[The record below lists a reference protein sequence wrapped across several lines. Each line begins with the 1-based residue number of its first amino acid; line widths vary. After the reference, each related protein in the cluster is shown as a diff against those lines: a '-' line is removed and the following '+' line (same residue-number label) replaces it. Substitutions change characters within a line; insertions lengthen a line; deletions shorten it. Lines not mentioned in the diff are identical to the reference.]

1 MKRKATII
9 ILILLPFFC
18 LGQKPYKILKGHKH
32 KVNNLSFSND
42 SKYLISSSWDNT
54 VRVWNMDTFDSIR
67 VLTGHKDNVWGCT
80 INSNNSLIASASMD
94 RSVIVWNFNT
104 GEIVKRIKIEPHDI
118 IVKGEIPELNHKIPN
133 SAYSVSFSPNHQIL
147 AFGSADHLIRIYN
160 LKSLRIIDILNLHN
174 SWVLG
179 VKFSEDGKYL
189 VSGAFRSEIIIW
201 ETETFKPIRIIKDKD
216 GFNGAF
222 LLFDN
227 NEKLL
232 TAGNS
237 EIIIWSVETGKIIR
251 KIPVQP
257 VLQSVQMSADMKY
270 MITCAEDHTVR
281 IWKFDTGEE
290 IWKYT
295 NPKPEIS
302 SCRISPDGQF
312 LAVATPESNI
322 LIWKIAEI
330 IEM

>member
-1 MKRKATII
+1 MERKSTIT

-18 LGQKPYKILKGHKH
+18 LGQNPYKILKGHKH

-42 SKYLISSSWDNT
+42 CKYLISSSWDNT
-54 VRVWNMDTFDSIR
+54 VRVWNMDTFDSTM

-94 RSVIVWNFNT
+94 RSVIIWNFNT
-104 GEIVKRIKIEPHDI
+104 GEIEKRIKIEPHDI
-118 IVKGEIPELNHKIPN
+118 IVKGEIPELNHKFPN
-133 SAYSVSFSPNHQIL
+133 SVYSVSFSPNNQIL
-147 AFGSADHLIRIYN
+147 AIGCADHLIRIYN
-160 LKSLRIIDILNLHN
+160 LKSFKLIDTLNLHDN
-174 SWVLG
+174 WILG

-201 ETETFKPIRIIKDKD
+201 ETETFKPIRVIKDKD

-237 EIIIWSVETGKIIR
+237 EIIIWSVKTGKVIR
-251 KIPVQP
+251 KIPVQSS
-257 VLQSVQMSADMKY
+257 LQSVQLTSNLKY
-270 MITCAEDHTVR
+270 LVTCAEDHTVR

-302 SCRISPDGQF
+302 SCRISPNGQY

-322 LIWKIAEI
+322 LIWKIEDI
-330 IEM
+330 LKK